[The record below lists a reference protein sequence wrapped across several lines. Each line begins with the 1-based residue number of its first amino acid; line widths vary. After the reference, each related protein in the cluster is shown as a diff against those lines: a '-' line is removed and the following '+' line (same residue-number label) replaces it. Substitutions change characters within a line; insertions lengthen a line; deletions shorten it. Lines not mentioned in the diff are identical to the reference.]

1 MKKKGKYIAI
11 ILVIAAIIALIAAL
25 SPRDRE
31 YDEAVVKAAAIELL
45 TEAAKLNEIYYG
57 NGIDYLDESQ
67 HNISIYC
74 EANPASLDKYG
85 ITTVDDIKQKT
96 FAVFSSSQCDS
107 MFKGAFSGS
116 YSQGLSNMSRYYQK
130 YDDKTGEPLCIMVH
144 SEYEQLMIGENV
156 YDFNTLKV
164 TGSKREFVYI
174 TIDVNVIYGEKTQ
187 KHTLTIRLLEES
199 AGWRIAST
207 SFASYNE
214 LKDLYDELQK

>member
-57 NGIDYLDESQ
+57 NGIDFLDKSQ
-67 HNISIYC
+67 HNISVYN
-74 EANPASLDKYG
+74 EADPASLDKYG

-96 FAVFSSSQCDS
+96 FAVFSSSQCNS
-107 MFKGAFSGS
+107 MFKGAFMG
-116 YSQGLSNMSRYYQK
+116 QGTSSMSRYYQK
-130 YDDKTGEPLCIMVH
+130 YDDKTGNPVCIMVN
-144 SEYEQLMIGENV
+144 SNYEQLMVGENF
-156 YDFNTLKV
+156 YDFSTLKV
-164 TGSKREFVYI
+164 IGSEREFVYI